1 MKRCSLILIYLT
13 IFTTLAKG
21 QENKNIIIKGIVNDQ
36 KSKMPLSAQIKII
49 YAEVELGIK
58 DSKSKADGSFQIEA
72 LPKRLIL
79 QAKVNGYIV
88 SNVMMDL
95 QNLSES
101 TVLVEIPLV
110 LNHSTKINE
119 VLIDFATKKNEIEK
133 KVKQNKQ
140 VFQAVDAIDGRNIN
154 AQFKL
159 MEVNKNEPII
169 VKTTNEAPVFEHNFF
184 KKDTVLVE
192 VNAKNYQ
199 KFLSIISINDFDETV
214 HENTAKLIKNISF
227 LNLFIKNEAQL
238 QNINIFELS
247 NSTQKQIGLAK
258 NGSLYFGNLI
268 TDNKYKI
275 TINTSLAKE
284 ITKEFTATEGVNQ
297 IVIALEPKPEKIVLT
312 VKPPTT
318 TESNTKVVQVEKQA
332 YQPEAKTVNLEAQT
346 IYFEQ
351 SSCMLSDNSRAV
363 LEKISKKMLESPNIN
378 IEITGHTD
386 NIGDIRQNLYLS
398 EFRAK
403 VISNYLHNK
412 GIKEHRITV
421 KGDGSKQPN
430 SGNDTEE
437 SRQKNRRAELRFY

>member
-1 MKRCSLILIYLT
+1 MKRFTLILIYLT

-21 QENKNIIIKGIVNDQ
+21 QGNKNIIIKGIVNDL

-49 YAEVELGIK
+49 YEDAELGIK
-58 DSKSKADGSFQIEA
+58 DGESKADGSFEIEA

-88 SNVMMDL
+88 SNIMMDL
-95 QNLSES
+95 QNLAET
-101 TVLVEIPLV
+101 TVLAEIPLV
-110 LNHSTKINE
+110 LNRSTKINE
-119 VLIDFATKKNEIEK
+119 VLLEFASKKKENEK
-133 KVKQNKQ
+133 KIKQNKQ
-140 VFQAVDAIDGRNIN
+140 VFQAVDAIDGKNIN

-159 MEVNKNEPII
+159 VEVNKNEPII
-169 VKTTNEAPVFEHNFF
+169 VKTTNETPVFEHNFF

-199 KFLSIISINDFDETV
+199 KFLSVIAINDFNETV

-238 QNINIFELS
+238 QNINVFELG

-268 TDNKYKI
+268 ADNKYKI

-297 IVIALEPKPEKIVLT
+297 VVIVLEPKPEKIELT

-318 TESNTKVVQVEKQA
+318 AESNTKVVQVEKRA
-332 YQPEAKTVNLEAQT
+332 YQPEAKTVNLDTQT

-351 SSCMLSDNSRAV
+351 SSCSLSDNSRAV
-363 LEKISKKMLESPNIN
+363 LEQISKKLLESPNVN
-378 IEITGHTD
+378 IEIIGHTD
-386 NIGDIRQNLYLS
+386 NIGDVRQNVYLS

-403 VISNYLHNK
+403 VISNYLYNK
-412 GIKEHRITV
+412 GIKEHRITL